1 MSEFDASYP
10 LNLIPAPE
18 SSVAPLRP
26 SGLGSLDNSLLKR
39 LVESLEFWTAP
50 RKIYHGKFIC
60 AVANEEF
67 PFKYDMLLFKRITFV
82 TGPANAGHA
91 HIGGHTVDL
100 SNSPALPSS
109 SAVTFEC
116 VNSSDLSVIMTDAGD
131 IVYWIGEA

>member
-1 MSEFDASYP
+1 MTEFD
-10 LNLIPAPE
+10 LIPAPE
-18 SSVAPLRP
+18 A
-26 SGLGSLDNSLLKR
+26 SGASRRSPQVSFDNSLLKR
-39 LVESLEFWTAP
+39 LVEALEWRNAP

-67 PFKYDMLLFKRITFV
+67 PFKYDMLLSKRITFV

-109 SAVTFEC
+109 SAITFEC
-116 VNSSDLSVIMTDAGD
+116 VNSADLSVIITDAGD

>member
-1 MSEFDASYP
+1 MTEFD
-10 LNLIPAPE
+10 LIPAPE
-18 SSVAPLRP
+18 ASGASHRP
-26 SGLGSLDNSLLKR
+26 AGIGSLDNALLER
-39 LVESLEFWTAP
+39 LVTALEFWTAP

-60 AVANEEF
+60 AVSNEEF

-91 HIGGHTVDL
+91 YVGGHTVDL

-116 VNSSDLSVIMTDAGD
+116 VNSSDLSVIITDAGD

>member
-1 MSEFDASYP
+1 MTEFD
-10 LNLIPAPE
+10 LIPAPE
-18 SSVAPLRP
+18 ASGTSHRPASS
-26 SGLGSLDNSLLKR
+26 GQLDNSLLKR
-39 LVESLEFWTAP
+39 LVNVLEFMTAP